1 MTYRAPIDDICFAL
15 EAQVGLD
22 EVRALPQFAET
33 DKALTRAILEEAG
46 KFAEKTIAPLNAS
59 ADREGCALEGGE
71 VRTASGFREAY
82 GLYAAGGWSAMSA
95 PRAHGGQGLPL
106 AISVAAQEMFSAA
119 CTSFALAPL
128 LTFGSIEALAAHGT
142 DAQKRDYLPKLVS
155 GEWTGT
161 MNLTEPQAGSDVGAL
176 TTKAVPQSDGSYKI
190 TGTKIFI
197 SFGEHDLT
205 DNIIHLV
212 LGRLPDAPSGTRGIS
227 LFLVP
232 KFLPDGARND
242 LACIGLE
249 RKLGIHASPTCVMQY
264 GAGGGGGA
272 VGWLVGEENAGM
284 ACMFT
289 MMNNAR
295 LQVGIQGVGLSERAW
310 QQALSFAQERKQGR
324 ALGKE
329 GAAAIVHHADVRRML
344 LSMASQ
350 TQAARALC
358 YANAVAIDLSHH
370 ASGTAARV
378 AWKTRAALLTPISK
392 AWSTDLGVEIASLGV
407 QVHGGMGFIEETGAA
422 QHLRDARITPIYE
435 GTNGIQANDL
445 VGRKLLGDGGYGMS
459 ALLAEMD
466 AERALLGSL
475 NEAVFSE
482 LSAGLGEGL
491 ASLRDASDF
500 MLSCAEGDRLA
511 GASAYL
517 RLAGVVLGG
526 YYLSRGAR
534 VEGVGGAGGDGSD
547 QLNRA
552 RFYGLVHMPLCGGLN
567 RAAQSGAEVLSHGR
581 FEN

>member
-22 EVRALPQFAET
+22 EIRALPQFAET

-59 ADREGCALEGGE
+59 ADREGCALEGSE

-95 PRAHGGQGLPL
+95 PPAHGGQGLPL

-264 GAGGGGGA
+264 GAGGGGWRGGLA
-272 VGWLVGEENAGM
+272 GRRGKRGHGVYVHDDEQCAFAGWD
-284 ACMFT
+284 
-289 MMNNAR
+289 
-295 LQVGIQGVGLSERAW
+295 S
-310 QQALSFAQERKQGR
+310 GR
-324 ALGKE
+324 WVCRSALGS
-329 GAAAIVHHADVRRML
+329 RRCL
-344 LSMASQ
+344 LRRS
-350 TQAARALC
+350 
-358 YANAVAIDLSHH
+358 AN
-370 ASGTAARV
+370 
-378 AWKTRAALLTPISK
+378 
-392 AWSTDLGVEIASLGV
+392 
-407 QVHGGMGFIEETGAA
+407 
-422 QHLRDARITPIYE
+422 RDAP
-435 GTNGIQANDL
+435 
-445 VGRKLLGDGGYGMS
+445 S
-459 ALLAEMD
+459 AK
-466 AERALLGSL
+466 
-475 NEAVFSE
+475 
-482 LSAGLGEGL
+482 
-491 ASLRDASDF
+491 
-500 MLSCAEGDRLA
+500 
-511 GASAYL
+511 
-517 RLAGVVLGG
+517 
-526 YYLSRGAR
+526 
-534 VEGVGGAGGDGSD
+534 
-547 QLNRA
+547 RA
-552 RFYGLVHMPLCGGLN
+552 RRRLFIMRMFVGCCC
-567 RAAQSGAEVLSHGR
+567 RWRRRRRRRGR
-581 FEN
+581 YVMRMR